1 MDLAGSADL
10 LKPAATPAALG
21 AAALTGASAAR
32 IHKAAQDFESSFLQ
46 TVLGTMM
53 STTGDASSPFSG
65 GEGEQAFRSFL
76 TDAMAK
82 GVVKRGGIGL
92 SQVVERELLKM
103 QGPHA

>member
-1 MDLAGSADL
+1 MDLAPSPDL
-10 LKPAATPAALG
+10 LKPPPSPATAATAA
-21 AAALTGASAAR
+21 TGASAAR
-32 IHKAAQDFESSFLQ
+32 IHKVAQDFESSFLQ

-53 STTGDASSPFSG
+53 STTGQADGAFSG

-92 SQVVERELLKM
+92 SQTVERELLKM
-103 QGPHA
+103 QGAHA